1 MSGSLTSIYD
11 NVAYALQLHGR
22 AITRLQEQASTGN
35 RVNRGSDSPSDAC
48 RILGLNSQ
56 DRMLASYKE
65 NVTELTGNLEIS
77 STVIADMSSQLADAR
92 TLLTQIVGGI
102 YDAEGQKRIAERLDN
117 ALEQL
122 VSLANTKQANQY
134 LFGGN
139 NTSSAPYRVVREG
152 GTITDVCYE
161 GSDESRSIDVAP
173 GLDIEAYHVG
183 DTIFRSDDRGDPVF
197 LGQTGAAVGTGT
209 SNVRGDIWLTVDRDG
224 TDYRISIDDGASFVT
239 VPAGGQTNQAVTDS
253 RTGRVLYVDTTGI
266 HSTGVELVRV
276 PGTYDVFGTLISLRD
291 VLLNERGLS
300 QQELLNCVNK
310 CVDAVEEGRN
320 LLVQAQVS
328 TGSKV
333 AFLDTLKN
341 NLESMQYSTTD
352 ETTRLQQ
359 ADVAQIAIDLSR
371 RQVLY
376 QMSLSVAGKLMSTS
390 LLDFIGTTG

>member
-11 NVAYALQLHGR
+11 SVASALQLHGR

-35 RVNRGSDSPSDAC
+35 RVNRGSDSPSDAY

-56 DRMLASYKE
+56 DRSLASYKE

-77 STVIADMSSQLADAR
+77 STIIADMSTEMADTR
-92 TLLTQIVGGI
+92 TLLTQIVGGV
-102 YDAEGQKRIAERLDN
+102 YDAEGQKRIADKLN
-117 ALEQL
+117 NSIEQL
-122 VSLANTKQANQY
+122 VSLANTKQAGQY

-139 NTSSAPYRVVREG
+139 NTISAPYHVVREG
-152 GTITDVCYE
+152 GTITEVIYQ

-183 DTIFRSDDRGDPVF
+183 DTIFRCDDRGDPVF
-197 LGQTGAAVGTGT
+197 LGRTGAAAGTGT
-209 SNVRGDIWLTVDRDG
+209 SNVRGDVWLTVDHDG

-253 RTGRVLYVDTTGI
+253 RTGRVLYVDTTRI
-266 HSTGVELVRV
+266 DSTGVEMVRV
-276 PGTYDVFGTLISLRD
+276 PGTYDAFGTLISLRD

-300 QQELLNCVNK
+300 REELLDCLDK
-310 CVDAVEEGRN
+310 CVAAVEEIRN

-341 NLESMQYSTTD
+341 NLESMQFSTTD
-352 ETTRLQQ
+352 ETTRLQE
-359 ADVAQIAIDLSR
+359 ADIAQIAIDLSR
-371 RQVLY
+371 REVLY
-376 QMSLSVAGKLMSTS
+376 QMSLSVAGKLMTMS
-390 LLDFIGTTG
+390 LLDFIR